1 MQADSCPF
9 CHLAAA
15 DIVATNAF
23 HVVIRDRYPVSL
35 GHSLL
40 IPKRHVASLFEL
52 TTEEFTALYELL
64 QLTRDQLTQAYAPDG
79 FNIGVNVGAA
89 AGQTVFHLH
98 MHVIPRYHGDS
109 PDPRG
114 GVRWVMPDKAA
125 YWQEP

>member
-23 HVVIRDRYPVSL
+23 HVVIRDRYPASL
-35 GHSLL
+35 GHSLI

-64 QLTRDQLTQAYAPDG
+64 QLTHDQLTQAYAPDG